1 SWAPPRRSGAGK
13 LLRRVNYYV
22 QTSKTE
28 HIRIPRLG
36 DTASPG
42 YLLSGGA
49 AGDRLGHGLASVQR
63 AGGLLLGLR
72 ASRLASGGLQ
82 RRRNGP
88 KLARGQQ
95 NRLTLCVGFAL
106 IERFFCLF

>member
-13 LLRRVNYYV
+13 LLRRVNSYV
-22 QTSKTE
+22 QTSKIE
-28 HIRIPRLG
+28 HILIPRLG

-49 AGDRLGHGLASVQR
+49 AGDRLGHGLASVQLVV
-63 AGGLLLGLR
+63 GPLLGPR

-95 NRLTLCVGFAL
+95 HRLTLCDCLAF
-106 IERFFCLF
+106 IERFFCLL